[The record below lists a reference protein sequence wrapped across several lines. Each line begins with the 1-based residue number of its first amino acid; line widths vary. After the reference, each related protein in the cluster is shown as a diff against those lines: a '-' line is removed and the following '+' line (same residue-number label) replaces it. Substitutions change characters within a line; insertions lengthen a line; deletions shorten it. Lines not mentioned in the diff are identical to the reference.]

1 MSLLT
6 NQTNINKD
14 SAFFLLANMSSVNS
28 GSISTAQITTS
39 SIGAITANVSSLTVG
54 SGTFSSIYTDYISSG
69 IADLQDIT
77 TSTIFATA
85 GVFID
90 GAELT
95 TLKGTDLLLNG
106 IPIATTSNLSTLQD
120 WAFDPAISSVN
131 MNAFDLLNAN
141 LVSTVNLRAA
151 SAFIQNLLAWNILAV
166 SSFTSSISSLSIQ
179 SDELVVSSVRGNTA
193 ILSNYVNTSTVE
205 SDNVTTTTLG
215 VLKITDKS
223 GDAAGSG
230 AIFLNGDI
238 SIDSR
243 SAGAGIFLT
252 PTDVVTI
259 GNGAGEFYG
268 LQVGYITNV
277 SSISDVSTING
288 IPYPPPGTG
297 STISTFQTITA
308 TEYISTPDLRVSSIN
323 GAELNGT
330 TIIIS
335 SINTQ
340 SVSTNELQVN
350 LTSVSSIQLR
360 PSVGFNPSLSVDM
373 GLGSLFTNVAGAALG
388 GMNMIV
394 GGIALA
400 TGVTA
405 IYQGRQTKTVNL
417 STFELV
423 NGTTQLQ
430 ISTLGLDVSTTTRFV
445 SSVNAD
451 TPGEEYFISTIIPA
465 GTPLIR
471 SFSDPMNT
479 ISSPASSIQAFGQWV
494 ALPEG
499 NISSLE
505 FSTITCSTLVAAD
518 LVSTLNLEVNNIIST
533 NGISAQY
540 VIGEQLISTPLLFVS
555 SINNDVYPPAQ
566 EQLSTFPGSIYVA
579 DSIFA
584 ANLLSTFNVNVG
596 NVISTNGLSAQ
607 YVIGEQLVSTPQ
619 LFVSSINGATFGQST
634 VFISSVEATTISTNN
649 ISFNFIDGLSISSP
663 VFANPSY
670 STVSVTGQIT
680 ASTFATTKRITC
692 GIGQFDGNT
701 ISTNTASTGTLR
713 AGVVNAATLSTGVA
727 TISTIN
733 GIPRAAYQTPSGFTN
748 TALTTTLQTT
758 ALAVA
763 STQVTNA
770 ITANIL
776 ANANITISSATNTL
790 ANYYVNLQIGS
801 VMSPSTFISGPPGIG
816 HYTACG
822 ITFRTSLAAGTYN
835 VVCWVGA
842 AANGNGQL
850 ANVNIWTLP
859 NV

>member
-106 IPIATTSNLSTLQD
+106 IPIATTSNLSTLED

-205 SDNVTTTTLG
+205 SNNVTTTTLG

-297 STISTFQTITA
+297 STISTFQTVTA
-308 TEYISTPDLRVSSIN
+308 TEFISTPDLRVSSIN

-505 FSTITCSTLVAAD
+505 FSSITCSSVTTA
-518 LVSTLNLEVNNIIST
+518 EGIST
-533 NGISAQY
+533 NGLSAQF
-540 VIGEQLISTPLLFVS
+540 VIGEQLISTPQLFVS

-584 ANLLSTFNVNVG
+584 TNLVSTFNILAG
-596 NVISTNGLSAQ
+596 NIISTNGLSAQ

-634 VFISSVEATTISTNN
+634 VFISSVEAATISTNN

-670 STVSVTGQIT
+670 STINVTGQIT
-680 ASTFATTKRITC
+680 ASTFATSKRITC
-692 GIGQFDGNT
+692 GVGQFDGNT

-713 AGVVNAATLSTGVA
+713 AGTVNATTLSTGVA

-733 GIPRAAYQTPSGFTN
+733 GIPRSAYQTPSGFTN

-801 VMSPSTFISGPPGIG
+801 VMSPSTFISGAPGIG